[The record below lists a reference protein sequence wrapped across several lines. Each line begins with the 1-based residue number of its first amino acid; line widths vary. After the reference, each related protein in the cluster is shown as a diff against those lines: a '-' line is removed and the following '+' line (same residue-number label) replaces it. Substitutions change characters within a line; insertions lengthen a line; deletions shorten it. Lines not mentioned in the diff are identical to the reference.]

1 MTDAMVTSCCPC
13 NGKRLKNRY
22 RHWINVMMT
31 NAKRHECVWIEVTEG
46 LLWPQAGEL
55 PVISAGARLACD
67 SNQIEERQLD
77 LNDATTKPV

>member
-1 MTDAMVTSCCPC
+1 M
-13 NGKRLKNRY
+13 KNRY

-31 NAKRHECVWIEVTEG
+31 NAKRHECVWFEVTEG
-46 LLWPQAGEL
+46 LFWPQAGEL